1 MTEQDVKTADQHQKA
16 MDLASRYLSY
26 KPRTRKELCSHL
38 REKGIDEENISLCA
52 DLLEEYHLLDD
63 LQYSRMYIESM
74 MDRGRGMMRIRR
86 ELIQKGISQETIE
99 EGLQLIEEV
108 PSEEDMALQQARDAV
123 MGEDIASMDYRQR
136 ERLKG
141 RIARRLAGRGFRTE
155 AIYQAITKAA
165 EERLQEQKEESPDER
180 E

>member
-1 MTEQDVKTADQHQKA
+1 MTEQDVKPEETRQKA

-26 KPRTRKELCSHL
+26 KPRTRKELCAHL

-74 MDRGRGMMRIRR
+74 MDRGRGMMRIQR
-86 ELIQKGISQETIE
+86 ELNQKGISREIIE
-99 EGLQLIEEV
+99 ESLEMMEEM
-108 PSEEDMALQQARDAV
+108 PSEDDMALQQAEDAV
-123 MGEDIASMDYRQR
+123 RGEDIAAMDYRQR

-155 AIYQAITKAA
+155 AIYQAVAKAV
-165 EERLQEQKEESPDER
+165 EDRLQEQREETSE
-180 E
+180 